1 VIAKAVS
8 SISSKDTPK
17 ELTNFNN
24 ELIASIFPKHQI
36 RLQYGVTLANPNGSV
51 DEQVEVPA
59 GNELEK
65 FDIKAAK
72 ISTDVWAIA
81 YTDLSKIYTSTVTF
95 DAGAGTLTVS
105 ESQEYSINSSYENYE
120 ISISGDHTVLHIF
133 TNSGNARIQSV
144 VITRADGTTKV
155 TNFPMEISE
164 FQLRGYVRYFDQDT
178 FIRGKIG
185 TSEFVVSQLAV
196 DNSTQEVTMI
206 NSAPFNF
213 IDLSGTEKLSPEL
226 LDCFHFSDFSED
238 KINCYVEV
246 SSQIAY
252 LLEFTPTG

>member
-1 VIAKAVS
+1 
-8 SISSKDTPK
+8 
-17 ELTNFNN
+17 
-24 ELIASIFPKHQI
+24 
-36 RLQYGVTLANPNGSV
+36 VT
-51 DEQVEVPA
+51 
-59 GNELEK
+59 
-65 FDIKAAK
+65 
-72 ISTDVWAIA
+72 
-81 YTDLSKIYTSTVTF
+81 
-95 DAGAGTLTVS
+95 

-120 ISISGDHTVLHIF
+120 LSISGDHTVLHIF
-133 TNSGNARIQSV
+133 TNAGNARIQSV

-155 TNFPMEISE
+155 TNFPLESSE

-185 TSEFVVSQLAV
+185 TSEFVVSQLSV
-196 DNSTQEVTMI
+196 DNTTQEVTMI

-213 IDLSGTEKLSPEL
+213 VDLTGTEKLSPEL
-226 LDCFHFSDFSED
+226 LECFHFSDFSED